1 MFLEMLINV
10 SVRRSLQLGAYNT
23 KIEIITEKDLVKFN

>member
-1 MFLEMLINV
+1 MFLEILINV
-10 SVRRSLQLGAYNT
+10 SVRRNLQLVAYKA